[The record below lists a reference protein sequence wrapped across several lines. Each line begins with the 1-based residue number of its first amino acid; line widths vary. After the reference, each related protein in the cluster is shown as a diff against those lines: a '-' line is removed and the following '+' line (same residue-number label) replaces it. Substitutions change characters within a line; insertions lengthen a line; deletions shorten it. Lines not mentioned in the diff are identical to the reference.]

1 MVAFEAAQQLQSQ
14 GEEVALLALFD
25 TWDPKA
31 YTIHPLYKRLL
42 THLRKFSH
50 SPVKYLF
57 SKLTNTNKFLKLKQ
71 ETRLNHVPQIYLEA
85 QQNYI
90 PQTYSGKVT
99 VFKAM
104 EEYEVMS
111 AFGDFEDQFGW
122 GNLVTG
128 GLEII
133 NIPGDHFGILQEP
146 YVEILA
152 RELKRC
158 LVVAQKP

>member
-1 MVAFEAAQQLQSQ
+1 
-14 GEEVALLALFD
+14 
-25 TWDPKA
+25 
-31 YTIHPLYKRLL
+31 
-42 THLRKFSH
+42 
-50 SPVKYLF
+50 
-57 SKLTNTNKFLKLKQ
+57 LTNTNKFLQLKQ
-71 ETRLNHVPQIYLEA
+71 KFNSDPKQKNHQAQQENRLNHVPQIYLEA

-111 AFGDFEDQFGW
+111 TFGDFEDQFGW

-146 YVEILA
+146 YVETLA

-158 LVVAQKP
+158 LVMSRKP